1 MSQPNINPHSP
12 LVLSVPQQV
21 STDRLQKAEE
31 TINGRPLSTADN
43 EGKRY
48 RIPVYKVS
56 LVRERS
62 LTQLER
68 RQIRDASGAAA
79 TLAAY
84 LAEEDREHFVVLLL
98 NSKNRLIGINTVSIG
113 SLTSS
118 LAHPREVFKP
128 AILANAAAIIV
139 AHNHPSGE
147 PTPSQDDVEITK
159 RLHAA
164 AELLGIRLLD
174 HIVLGDNGRWYSF
187 QDDGLL
193 TQRS

>member
-1 MSQPNINPHSP
+1 MDGEQLH
-12 LVLSVPQQV
+12 
-21 STDRLQKAEE
+21 
-31 TINGRPLSTADN
+31 TAAS

-48 RIPVYKVS
+48 RIPVYKIS

-62 LTQLER
+62 ITQTER
-68 RQIRDASGAAA
+68 PQIRNAEGAAA

-147 PTPSQDDVEITK
+147 PTPSQEDIEITK

-174 HIVLGDNGRWYSF
+174 HIVLGDNGRRYSF
-187 QDDGLL
+187 QDDGVL

>member
-12 LVLSVPQQV
+12 LVLSAPQQV

-31 TINGRPLSTADN
+31 TINGRPQSTADN

-62 LTQLER
+62 LTQTER
-68 RQIRDASGAAA
+68 PQIRSAEGAAA

-147 PTPSQDDVEITK
+147 PTPSQEDVEITK

-187 QDDGLL
+187 QDDGVL

>member
-1 MSQPNINPHSP
+1 MSQPNMNPHSP
-12 LVLSVPQQV
+12 LVLSALQQV
-21 STDRLQKAEE
+21 STDRLQNAEE
-31 TINGRPLSTADN
+31 TINGRPLSTGDN

-68 RQIRDASGAAA
+68 PQIRDASGAAA

-113 SLTSS
+113 SLTAS

-147 PTPSQDDVEITK
+147 PTPSHEDVEITK
-159 RLHAA
+159 RLQAGA
-164 AELLGIRLLD
+164 DLLGIRLLD
-174 HIVLGDNGRWYSF
+174 HIVLGDGGRWYSF
-187 QDDGLL
+187 QEDGVL
-193 TQRS
+193 SKSV

>member
-1 MSQPNINPHSP
+1 
-12 LVLSVPQQV
+12 
-21 STDRLQKAEE
+21 
-31 TINGRPLSTADN
+31 
-43 EGKRY
+43 
-48 RIPVYKVS
+48 VYKIA

-62 LTQLER
+62 VTQTER
-68 RQIRDASGAAA
+68 PQIRSAEGAAA

-139 AHNHPSGE
+139 AHNHPGGE
-147 PTPSQDDVEITK
+147 PTPSQEDVEITK
-159 RLHAA
+159 RLYAA

-187 QDDGLL
+187 QDDGVL

>member
-1 MSQPNINPHSP
+1 MDGQH
-12 LVLSVPQQV
+12 
-21 STDRLQKAEE
+21 
-31 TINGRPLSTADN
+31 LSTMVG
-43 EGKRY
+43 ESKRF
-48 RIPVYKVS
+48 RIPVYRVA

-68 RQIRDASGAAA
+68 PQIRDAQSAAA
-79 TLAAY
+79 TLSAY
-84 LAEEDREHFVVLLL
+84 LAEEDREHLVVLLL
-98 NSKNRLIGINTVSIG
+98 NNKNRVIGINTVSIG

-147 PTPSQDDVEITK
+147 PQPSQKDIELTQ

-164 AELLGIRLLD
+164 ADLLGIKLLD
-174 HIVLGDNGRWYSF
+174 HIILGENGCWYSF
-187 QDDGLL
+187 QEDRRIAQGP
-193 TQRS
+193 TQP

>member
-1 MSQPNINPHSP
+1 MNE
-12 LVLSVPQQV
+12 QQLNTVV
-21 STDRLQKAEE
+21 SESK
-31 TINGRPLSTADN
+31 
-43 EGKRY
+43 KY
-48 RIPVYKVS
+48 RIPVYRVS

-62 LTQLER
+62 VTQVER
-68 RQIRDASGAAA
+68 PQIRDASGAAA

-147 PTPSQDDVEITK
+147 PTPSQEDIEITK

-187 QDDGLL
+187 QDDGVLA
-193 TQRS
+193 QRS

>member
-1 MSQPNINPHSP
+1 MDGEQLH
-12 LVLSVPQQV
+12 
-21 STDRLQKAEE
+21 
-31 TINGRPLSTADN
+31 TAAS

-48 RIPVYKVS
+48 RIPVYKIS

-62 LTQLER
+62 ITQTER
-68 RQIRDASGAAA
+68 PQIRNAEGAAA

-147 PTPSQDDVEITK
+147 PTPSQEDIEITK

-187 QDDGLL
+187 QDDGVL

>member
-12 LVLSVPQQV
+12 LVLSAPQQV

-68 RQIRDASGAAA
+68 PQIRDASGAAA